1 MADKQYVS
9 VEGAVTG
16 AGSNTEV
23 TLQLPTTPG
32 GVGGEIFL
40 IRRLHLAR
48 TSGSAT
54 QWQPRFGDAAGFSGD
69 GIDELV
75 KYDQVDVGASND
87 VFAQD
92 IPFKTDSNGR
102 LYFRPGFVGVSTD
115 NAMSYKFYFEAV
127 KGS

>member
-1 MADKQYVS
+1 MANKQYVS
-9 VEGAVTG
+9 IEGAITG
-16 AGSNTEV
+16 AGSSTEV
-23 TLQLPTTPG
+23 TLQLPTLTG
-32 GVGGEIFL
+32 GAGGEIFL

-48 TSGSAT
+48 TSGTAS
-54 QWQPRFGDAAGFSGD
+54 QWQPRFGDAAGFSGG

-75 KYDQVDVGASND
+75 QFDLVSVGTTND

-92 IPFKTDSNGR
+92 IPFKTDSNGCI
-102 LYFRPGFVGVSTD
+102 YFRPGFSGGSTD